1 MPTDPDPRSPTPP
14 AADGADGADGAEGR
28 SGARTADHPR
38 LRPPERL
45 FDDPA
50 ADERW
55 RRRFTA
61 IRTGLPHPARDAPD
75 HTCYVS
81 TATGRSE
88 IWTWDVAADR
98 HRAATDRPDGTSMAT
113 LSADGATLWW
123 FDDRDGDEF
132 GSWRAQPFGAG
143 PGGGAAGP
151 SSGAARPALPDVPP
165 GYPAGVEVG
174 RRVVLAGFADDDGSR
189 IHLSVAGA
197 PARVVYRHAEDA
209 SVGALTSDET
219 IWVLANT
226 EHGDARYPALRAL
239 SVADGRV
246 LAELSDAP
254 GRGLDPLAVSPVAG
268 DQRILV
274 GHERR
279 GRDELLIWDP
289 VSGAATELLLD
300 LPGDL
305 DADFTA
311 DGTALIVLHT
321 HAGRTTVHRY
331 DLTSGALTALP
342 TARGVVTGATPRPD
356 GAVWY
361 RWTDGATAGRLRA
374 LAPDGTDGSLFAP
387 PGEPAP
393 GSEPVRDLWVPGPG
407 GPVHAFLATP
417 GSGDR
422 FPTVFSV
429 HGGPAAADEDAF
441 DAARAAWLDAGF
453 AVVQVNYRGSTG
465 YGSAWR
471 DALTERVGH
480 VELSDIAAVHDHL
493 LATGVADPDRSVIC
507 GYSWGGFLTLLA
519 LGVQP
524 ERWAAGVAGVPVADY
539 PAAYEDE
546 MEPLRAYDRA
556 LFGGSPADVP
566 AAYRDS
572 SPLTWVDRVRAPVL
586 VLAGEND
593 PRCPIR
599 QIENYLDALADRG
612 AEYAVYRYD
621 AGHGSGVVAERI
633 RQTACEVAFVRDVLA
648 RRVPAG

>member
-1 MPTDPDPRSPTPP
+1 MPTDPAPRSPAPP
-14 AADGADGADGAEGR
+14 TDQRADGPG
-28 SGARTADHPR
+28 GARADAHPR
-38 LRPPERL
+38 FRPPERL

-50 ADERW
+50 ADARW

-75 HTCYVS
+75 HTFYVS

-113 LSADGATLWW
+113 LAADGATLWW

-143 PGGGAAGP
+143 PAGP
-151 SSGAARPALPDVPP
+151 RDDAPRFALPDVPP
-165 GYPAGVEVG
+165 GYPAGIEVG
-174 RRVVLAGFADDDGSR
+174 RRAVLAGFADDDGSR
-189 IHLSVAGA
+189 IHLSVDGA
-197 PARVVYRHAEDA
+197 TGTVIYRHTEDA
-209 SVGALTSDET
+209 SVGALTADET
-219 IWVLANT
+219 VWVLAHT

-239 SVADGRV
+239 AVDDGRV

-254 GRGLDPLAVSPVAG
+254 GRGLDPLAVSPVPG

-279 GRDELLIWDP
+279 GRDELLVWDP
-289 VSGAATELLLD
+289 VSGEATELLLD

-305 DADFTA
+305 DADFTT
-311 DGTALIVLHT
+311 DGTALVVLHT

-331 DLTSGALTALP
+331 DLISGALTAVP

-356 GAVWY
+356 GSVWY

-374 LAPDGTDGSLFAP
+374 VAADGTDSPLFVP

-417 GSGDR
+417 GPGER

-471 DALTERVGH
+471 DAITERVGH
-480 VELSDIAAVHDHL
+480 VELADIAAVHDHL
-493 LATGVADPDRSVIC
+493 LATGLADPDRSVIC
-507 GYSWGGFLTLLA
+507 GYSWGGYLTLLA

-524 ERWAAGVAGVPVADY
+524 QRWAVGVAGVPVADY

-599 QIENYLDALADRG
+599 QIENYLDALAARN

-621 AGHGSGVVAERI
+621 AGHGSGVIAERM
-633 RQTACEVAFVRDVLA
+633 RQTVCEVAFVRDALA
-648 RRVPAG
+648 RRAPAG

>member
-1 MPTDPDPRSPTPP
+1 MPTE
-14 AADGADGADGAEGR
+14 ADLRRRPLAHPIAE
-28 SGARTADHPR
+28 
-38 LRPPERL
+38 PPERL

-55 RRRFTA
+55 RRRFSA
-61 IRTGLPHPARDAPD
+61 VRAGLPHRARDAAD
-75 HTCYVS
+75 RTWYVC
-81 TATGRSE
+81 TASGRSE
-88 IWTWDVAADR
+88 IWCWDVEADR
-98 HRAATDRPDGTSMAT
+98 HLAVTDRSDGTTTAT
-113 LSADGATLWW
+113 LSADGSTLWW

-132 GSWRAQPFGAG
+132 GSWRAQPFGTG
-143 PGGGAAGP
+143 PTHPAA
-151 SSGAARPALPDVPP
+151 PALPDVPP
-165 GYPAGVEVG
+165 GYPAGLEVG
-174 RRVVLAGFADDDGSR
+174 RRVVLAGFADDNGSR
-189 IHLSVAGA
+189 VHLSVDGE

-209 SVGALTSDET
+209 SVGALSTDET
-219 IWVLANT
+219 IWFLSHT
-226 EHGDARYPALRAL
+226 EHGDARYPALRAI
-239 SVADGRV
+239 SVTDGRV

-268 DQRILV
+268 DQRVLV

-279 GRDELLIWDP
+279 GRDELLLWDP
-289 VSGAATELLLD
+289 VSGDATELVLD

-305 DADFTA
+305 DADFTP
-311 DGTALIVLHT
+311 DGRALLVLHS

-331 DLTSGALTALP
+331 DLATRSLTTLP
-342 TARGVVTGATPRPD
+342 TARGVVAGAAARPD

-361 RWTDGATAGRLRA
+361 RWTDGASAGRLLA
-374 LAPDGTDGSLFAP
+374 LAVDGTDRELFRP
-387 PGEPAP
+387 PGNSAP
-393 GSEPVRDLWVPGPG
+393 GSEPVQDISVPGPG
-407 GPVHAFLATP
+407 GPIHAFLATP
-417 GSGDR
+417 GPGRS
-422 FPTVFSV
+422 FPTVFCV

-441 DAARAAWLDAGF
+441 DPTRAAWLDAGF

-480 VELSDIAAVHDHL
+480 VELADIAAVHDHL
-493 LATGVADPDRSVIC
+493 VASGVVDPDRSVIS

-524 ERWAAGVAGVPVADY
+524 ARWAAGVAGVPVGDY

-556 LFGGSPADVP
+556 LFGGSPAEVP
-566 AAYRDS
+566 QAYRDS

-599 QIENYLDALADRG
+599 QVDNYLDALAARG
-612 AEYAVYRYD
+612 ADYAVYRYD
-621 AGHGSGVVAERI
+621 AGHGSGVMAERI
-633 RQTACEVAFVRDVLA
+633 RQMACEIAFVRDALA
-648 RRVPAG
+648 RAEAGRPR